1 MANLQAARKDAGA
14 GSRTR
19 PRLRYAIF
27 RNPQL
32 AAGVDQVNGL
42 VAEGRFFRF
51 RKPLDVVEGR
61 EGPYYTHEAEAL
73 GLSSYGASRQESWDS
88 FIALFESDW
97 DQIAMARDS
106 QIDKAAV
113 PLKRTLLRLVE
124 SVDEVR

>member
-19 PRLRYAIF
+19 PRRRYAIF
-27 RNPQL
+27 RNPQV
-32 AAGVDQVNGL
+32 AEGVDQVNGL

-61 EGPYYTHEAEAL
+61 QGPYYTHEAEAL
-73 GLSSYGASRQESWDS
+73 GLLSYGATRQESWNML
-88 FIALFESDW
+88 IALFESDW
-97 DQIAMARDS
+97 DHIATEEDSKLTGGART
-106 QIDKAAV
+106 
-113 PLKRTLLRLVE
+113 LKRQMLRLVE

>member
-1 MANLQAARKDAGA
+1 MANLQAARKDTGA

-19 PRLRYAIF
+19 PRRRYAIF

-51 RKPLDVVEGR
+51 RKPLEVVEAR
-61 EGPYYTHEAEAL
+61 RGPCYTHEAEDL
-73 GLSSYGASRQESWDS
+73 GMLGYGATRQDSWDML
-88 FIALFESDW
+88 IRLFEFNW
-97 DQIAMARDS
+97 DEIAMENDSLLNGGAR
-106 QIDKAAV
+106 Q
-113 PLKRTLLRLVE
+113 LKRQLLRLVE

>member
-1 MANLQAARKDAGA
+1 MANLQAARTGVGS
-14 GSRTR
+14 GSRTKAR
-19 PRLRYAIF
+19 RRYAIF
-27 RNPQL
+27 RNPQV
-32 AAGVDQVNGL
+32 AEGVDQVNGL

-61 EGPYYTHEAEAL
+61 EGPYFTHEAEAL
-73 GLSSYGASRQESWDS
+73 GLSSCGASRQESWDS

>member
-19 PRLRYAIF
+19 PRRRYAIF

-61 EGPYYTHEAEAL
+61 EGRYYWHEAEDL
-73 GLSSYGASRQESWDS
+73 GMLGYGATRQDSWDML
-88 FIALFESDW
+88 IGLFEHNW
-97 DQIAMARDS
+97 DDIAMEDDSRLTKGARS
-106 QIDKAAV
+106 
-113 PLKRTLLRLVE
+113 LKRQMLRLVE

>member
-1 MANLQAARKDAGA
+1 MANSLTARKLTPAARRAGE
-14 GSRTR
+14 RR
-19 PRLRYAIF
+19 RYAIF

-32 AAGVDQVNGL
+32 AEGLDQVNGL

-51 RKPLDVVEGR
+51 KTPLEVVEGR
-61 EGPYYTHEAEAL
+61 HGRYYTHEAEAL
-73 GLSSYGASRQESWDS
+73 GLLSHGATRQESWDS

-106 QIDKAAV
+106 KIDKAAV
-113 PLKRTLLRLVE
+113 PLKRALLRLVE